1 MIPREVCPF
10 PLYNFS
16 PASGR
21 IKPWMFPMGSSSET
35 NRACIAG
42 QFAKRTHRG

>member
-1 MIPREVCPF
+1 MIPRKVCLF

-21 IKPWMFPMGSSSET
+21 IQSWMFPMGSSFDT

-42 QFAKRTHRG
+42 QYAKGTHRG

>member
-1 MIPREVCPF
+1 MIPREVCLF

-16 PASGR
+16 PTSSR
-21 IKPWMFPMGSSSET
+21 IQAWMFPLGNSSDT

-42 QFAKRTHRG
+42 QFVKGTHRG